1 MFLFQGPLPNTTEDF
16 WQMIWEQEV
25 IVIAMVTLEQEGG
38 KVNNFTLFI
47 IFCVKQ
53 QLKFYTQDDA
63 IYYSVY
69 YL

>member
-1 MFLFQGPLPNTTEDF
+1 
-16 WQMIWEQEV
+16 MIWEQEV

-47 IFCVKQ
+47 IFCVTQ